1 MSRGIDESQM
11 DRYLNFKID
20 TKKYDFDVQKPKGDS
35 YFYWCEICKTILP
48 SNPAYP
54 VRCACHNINLDPE
67 MFKVGVRNYKK
78 FTVLEL
84 VI

>member
-1 MSRGIDESQM
+1 M
-11 DRYLNFKID
+11 DRHLNFKID

-35 YFYWCEICKTILP
+35 YFYRCEICKTILP

-54 VRCACHNINLDPE
+54 VRCVCRNIDLDPE
-67 MFKVGVRNYKK
+67 MFKMGVQNYKK